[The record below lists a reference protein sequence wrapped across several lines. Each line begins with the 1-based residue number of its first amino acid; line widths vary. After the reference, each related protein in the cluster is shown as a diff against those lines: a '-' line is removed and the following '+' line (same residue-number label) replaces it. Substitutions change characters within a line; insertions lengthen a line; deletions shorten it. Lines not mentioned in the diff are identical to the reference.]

1 MRVLARD
8 VAKEMYAN
16 SEGVYRRRLTD
27 EHVLDIYLV
36 SDRLRG
42 SISLEVGK
50 LSAAI
55 RLPDLELGDV
65 LDVLLINELG
75 ILKIDL
81 LVESFADVFFVLVD
95 DLIESTVKAPGAEAG
110 GVALIQ
116 RLRRWERL
124 LETSLHGLS
133 RSAQKGLFGEL
144 FVLKGISEEL
154 GISRAVEA
162 WFGPEAGVRDF
173 EINKIG
179 IEVKTTSAKGALSV
193 KISSE
198 RQLEL
203 IAIDQLFLWCV
214 SIEKVA
220 EGLSL
225 NATVNEIREIIGDS
239 VFTME
244 LFDKKLMQVGYVDA
258 DKHRYQAKYAVRNE
272 FVYQVNERFPAIT
285 SQNLDNCLYDV
296 SYRIMLE
303 GCAEWNIHKNL
314 LFQEMENE

>member
-124 LETSLHGLS
+124 LEASLHGLS

-144 FVLKGISEEL
+144 FVLKAISEEL

-173 EINKIG
+173 EISKIG
-179 IEVKTTSAKGALSV
+179 VEVKTTATKGALSV

-203 IAIDQLFLWCV
+203 VAIDQLFLWCV

-225 NATVNEIREIIGDS
+225 NTTVNEIREIIGDS

-244 LFDKKLMQVGYVDA
+244 LFDKKLMQVGYFEA
-258 DKHRYQAKYAVRNE
+258 DKHRYQAEYAVRNE
-272 FVYQVNERFPAIT
+272 FVYLINEKFPAIT
-285 SQNLDNCLYDV
+285 SENIDDCLYDV

-303 GCAEWNIHKNL
+303 GCAEWNVQKDQLFRELKNG
-314 LFQEMENE
+314 

>member
-1 MRVLARD
+1 MRIPARE
-8 VAKEMYAN
+8 ASAAMNAN
-16 SEGVYRRRLTD
+16 SSGVFRRRLTD

-36 SDRLRG
+36 SDRFKG
-42 SISLEVGK
+42 SIALEVAK
-50 LSAAI
+50 LPADI
-55 RLPDLELGDV
+55 RLPDIELGDV
-65 LDVLLINELG
+65 LDVVLVAELG
-75 ILKIDL
+75 TLKIDL
-81 LVESFADVFFVLVD
+81 LVEAFSDVFYVLVD
-95 DLIESTVKAPGAEAG
+95 DLIDATVKAHGAEAG
-110 GVALIQ
+110 GVALIH

-124 LETSLHGLS
+124 LEASSHGLS

-144 FVLKGISEEL
+144 FVLKEISKEL
-154 GISRAVEA
+154 GISRAVES

-173 EINKIG
+173 EINRIG

-203 IAIDQLFLWCV
+203 VAIVQLFLWCV

-225 NATVNEIREIIGDS
+225 NATVKEIREIIGDN
-239 VFTME
+239 VLIME

-258 DKHRYQAKYAVRNE
+258 DNQRYQSKYAVRDE
-272 FVYQVNERFPAIT
+272 YVYRIDEKFPAIT
-285 SQNLDNCLYDV
+285 SEKLDHNLYDV